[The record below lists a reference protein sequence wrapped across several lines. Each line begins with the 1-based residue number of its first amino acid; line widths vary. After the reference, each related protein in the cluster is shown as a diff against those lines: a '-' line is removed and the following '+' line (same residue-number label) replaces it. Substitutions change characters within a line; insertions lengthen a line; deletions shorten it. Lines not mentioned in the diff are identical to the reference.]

1 MTQFASFLGVPFS
14 DLSVTGT
21 ALWDNRRKHH
31 VGAVTQAAVGFIF
44 QVQITSDQSVEKV
57 IEVFRK
63 AEDGCYAS
71 DIIRSLTPMR
81 AHLSL
86 NGEEVLVD
94 KRGPEI
100 PDIPRGEMGW
110 HHR

>member
-1 MTQFASFLGVPFS
+1 
-14 DLSVTGT
+14 
-21 ALWDNRRKHH
+21 
-31 VGAVTQAAVGFIF
+31 VGGIAQAAVGFIF
-44 QVQITSDQSVEKV
+44 RVEIKSDQPVDKV

-86 NGEEVLVD
+86 NGEEVVVD
-94 KRGPEI
+94 KRGAEI
-100 PDIPRGEMGW
+100 PDIPRTDMGW